1 MADYTNNTAN
11 EATSSIIE
19 TLRETNQAIM
29 QSAIASQERNMAF
42 AQSTFENGIEVLK
55 SQAENS
61 RTMMRDLVEQAGKQ
75 VQPEVFSAVVEK
87 TIEAQDRNIKF
98 AQSIFENGIEVLK
111 SQVSNNRNLMQELG
125 QQAQKQQDTFQQ
137 VAKDSVEA
145 YMNFFRAPFTYYQ
158 QMLDAS
164 EAATRQ
170 GLETFR
176 SIARQGIE
184 NMQNATRTAQQATQ
198 QAVRQGQQA
207 QNATQN
213 TFSEQQ

>member
-1 MADYTNNTAN
+1 MADDANNTTN

-29 QSAIASQERNMAF
+29 QSAIAAQERNMAF

-61 RTMMRDLVEQAGKQ
+61 RTLMHDLVEQAGKQ
-75 VQPEVFSAVVEK
+75 VQPEVFQELVEK
-87 TIEAQDRNIKF
+87 TIEAQDRTIKY

-111 SQVSNNRNLMQELG
+111 SQVSNSRNLMQELG

-137 VAKDSVEA
+137 IAKDSVEA
-145 YMNFFRAPFTYYQ
+145 YMNFFRAPYTYYQ

-176 SIARQGIE
+176 NIAHQGIE
-184 NMQNATRTAQQATQ
+184 NMQNVTRTAQQATEQ
-198 QAVRQGQQA
+198 TVRQA
-207 QNATQN
+207 QKAAQKTVNKQ
-213 TFSEQQ
+213 

>member
-1 MADYTNNTAN
+1 MADNTNNTAN
-11 EATSSIIE
+11 EATSSIIG

-29 QSAIASQERNMAF
+29 QSAIAAQERNMAF

-61 RTMMRDLVEQAGKQ
+61 RTLMHDLVEQAGKQ
-75 VQPEVFSAVVEK
+75 VQPEVFQAVVEK
-87 TIEAQDRNIKF
+87 TIEAQDRNIKY

-111 SQVSNNRNLMQELG
+111 SQVSNSRNLMQELG

-164 EAATRQ
+164 EAATRE

-176 SIARQGIE
+176 NVARQGIE
-184 NMQNATRTAQQATQ
+184 NMQNVTRSAQQASE
-198 QAVRQGQQA
+198 QAVRQAQQA
-207 QNATQN
+207 QKATKN
-213 TFSEQQ
+213 TVNEQQ